1 MIKVVHLSSAHG
13 DRDVRIFLKECA
25 SLAAFNDAQFFEVHQ
40 ILTGVEERE
49 ELGVLIHS
57 VKKYPNQR
65 FKRMWTTV
73 NDVYKKALA
82 LDADIYHLHD
92 PELLRIALKLKRK
105 GKTVIY
111 DAHEDLP
118 RQILGKPYLK
128 FKGIISFLVERYEN
142 FITKRLDGI
151 VTATPFIRDRFIKI
165 NSNTID
171 INNFPILDEL
181 DAVKRNVVNSKSVCY
196 VGGITKV
203 RGIFELLEAL
213 DYADFDLF
221 IAGPFE
227 SEFLQTSCEQHK
239 NWSKV
244 HYLGTLNRMEVAELY
259 SKTAIGMV
267 TLHPIVN
274 YLDSLPIKMFEY
286 MYTGL
291 ATVAS
296 NFDLWKEIVAKNNC
310 GLCVDPLK
318 PKEIANAIT
327 WLIEH
332 HLDTV
337 EMGKNGQHLVINHY
351 NWEIEKNKLFAFYIG
366 LVNKKP

>member
-25 SLAAFNDAQFFEVHQ
+25 SLAAYDNTNYFEVHQ
-40 ILTGVEERE
+40 ILAGVEERE
-49 ELGVLIHS
+49 ELGVQIHS
-57 VKKYPNQR
+57 VQKYPNQR

-73 NDVYKKALA
+73 NDVYKKALD
-82 LDADIYHLHD
+82 LNADIYHLHD

-105 GKTVIY
+105 GKIVIY
-111 DAHEDLP
+111 DSHEDLP

-128 FKGIISFLVERYEN
+128 FKSVISFLVERYEN
-142 FITKRLDGI
+142 YITKRLDGI

-165 NSNTID
+165 NKNTID
-171 INNFPILDEL
+171 INNFPILNEL
-181 DAVKRNVVNSKSVCY
+181 DAVKRNVVNHKSVCY

-203 RGIFELLEAL
+203 RGIFELLNAL
-213 DYADFDLF
+213 DYIDFDLS

-227 SEFLQTSCEQHK
+227 SETLQVACEQHK

-244 HYLGTLNRMEVAELY
+244 QYLGTLNRKEVAELY

-296 NFDLWKEIVAKNNC
+296 DFELWKDIVAKNNC
-310 GLCVDPLK
+310 GICVDPLQ
-318 PKEIANAIT
+318 PHAIAKAIS

-332 HLDTV
+332 PSEAI
-337 EMGKNGQHLVINHY
+337 EMGKNGYQLVVNQY
-351 NWEIEKNKLFAFYIG
+351 NWEIEKTKLIEFYKNWSK
-366 LVNKKP
+366 LR